1 MGKTRFQKLITAY
14 RQSFQDDAVADDCDS
29 NTMVAKIYNNNKPR
43 IFLETLTA
51 RSTSL
56 VFFITYAAFIIGF
69 AIDVSSVYQGFTSG
83 VHEIVGTRSINSFSG
98 TVLGLH
104 NVISFS
110 LVVQQSNFTTIHM
123 SQLEEE
129 ANKDGNEI
137 VIKYDTSLWACYRA
151 DGCHQNF
158 DNTKSSNSWQ
168 RVLTTQDGT
177 EKFSIA
183 KLLDE
188 GIRWE
193 IIPSTYQN
201 QESLPSSGKV
211 RSYYIQLNYTSN
223 PLGLFTSLNPVHVRD
238 ITYTA
243 YILEQPSSQS
253 TTGSG
258 SVILL
263 FVAVATLI
271 SFVTVMLRQRKKWLV
286 RYSLF

>member
-1 MGKTRFQKLITAY
+1 
-14 RQSFQDDAVADDCDS
+14 
-29 NTMVAKIYNNNKPR
+29 MVAKIYNNNKPR

-51 RSTSL
+51 RSTTL
-56 VFFITYAAFIIGF
+56 VFFTTYAAFILGF
-69 AIDVSSVYQGFTSG
+69 AIDVSSVYQGFTAG
-83 VHEIVGTRSINSFSG
+83 VHEMSGLTTTRNINGWTG
-98 TVLGLH
+98 TVTGLN

-110 LVVQQSNFTTIHM
+110 LVLQQSNFSSIHM

-129 ANKDGNEI
+129 ANKHGNEI
-137 VIKYDTSLWACYRA
+137 VIKYDTALWACYRA
-151 DGCHQNF
+151 DGCNQNF
-158 DNTKSSNSWQ
+158 GNTKSSNSWQ

-177 EKFSIA
+177 VAFPIDTF
-183 KLLDE
+183 LDN

-193 IIPSTYQN
+193 IIESTFQN
-201 QESLPSSGKV
+201 QESLPSNGKV

-223 PLGLFTSLNPVHVRD
+223 PLGLFTTFDPVHAKE

-243 YILEQPSSQS
+243 YILQQPSSQL

-263 FVAVATLI
+263 FVAIVTLI

-286 RYSLF
+286 